1 MSEATKPVGGYGD
14 TDWADLTNNWFAA
27 DAEWIQSRSVVRIAG
42 STPTEGEVPT
52 ANNAVGR
59 VFFSNSLQ
67 SLLINITGGYHR
79 VASSGN
85 IAITDSGPNAE
96 LKLHSGAGGTGIAFS
111 SAGVTLGITTL
122 SSTLTVTGATTLNGY
137 MTAKAGEASGAVVTT
152 SSSGVTINTTGSNAV
167 VLTTASDGLNVNS
180 SIRITGSGALSVAG
194 NTSLGGTLSVT
205 SGTTT
210 LAGLSASSS
219 AVSGNSTVGGT
230 FTVTTGL
237 VTAGGGISTT
247 AITASGSVTSAGL
260 TTSGVITS
268 SSSTDLRLAI
278 PSGRALRIYAP
289 TIGDADIYYGA
300 SGTSI
305 RNAWV
310 VYGTDPGVANVPEG
324 TIWIT

>member
-14 TDWADLTNNWFAA
+14 TDWADLINNWFAA
-27 DAEWIQSRSVVRIAG
+27 DAEWIQSRSVVRVAG
-42 STPTEGEVPT
+42 SVPTEGEVPT

-67 SLLINITGGYHR
+67 SLLINVTGGYHR
-79 VASSGN
+79 VASSHN
-85 IAITDSGPNAE
+85 IGITDSGITSE
-96 LKLHSGAGGTGIAFS
+96 LKLHSGAGGTGISFS
-111 SAGVTLGITTL
+111 SSGVTLGATTL
-122 SSTLTVTGATTLNGY
+122 SSTLTVTGAATLNGY
-137 MTAKAGEASGAVVTT
+137 MTAKAGEAPGAVVTT

-167 VLTTASDGLNVNS
+167 VLTTAADGLNVNS

-194 NTSLGGTLSVT
+194 NTSLAGTLNVT
-205 SGTTT
+205 GTSTI
-210 LAGLSASSS
+210 AGLSASSS

-230 FTVTTGL
+230 LTVTTGL

-247 AITASGSVTSAGL
+247 AITASGLVTSAGL
-260 TTSGVITS
+260 TTSGIITS

-278 PSGRALRIYAP
+278 PSGRALRISAP
-289 TIGDADIYYGA
+289 TIGDANIYYG
-300 SGTSI
+300 SLNTI

-310 VYGTDPGVANVPEG
+310 VYGADPGVANVPEG

>member
-14 TDWADLTNNWFAA
+14 IDWADLTNNWFAA
-27 DAEWIQSRSVVRIAG
+27 DAEWIQSRSVVRVAD
-42 STPTEGEVPT
+42 SVPTEGEVPP

-67 SLLINITGGYHR
+67 SLLINVTGGYHR
-79 VASSGN
+79 VASSHN
-85 IAITDSGPNAE
+85 IGITDSGITSE
-96 LKLHSGAGGTGIAFS
+96 LKLITGAGGTGITFS
-111 SAGVTLGITTL
+111 TSGVGLGSTTV
-122 SSTLTVTGATTLNGY
+122 STLTVTGATNLNGY
-137 MTAKAGEASGAVVTT
+137 LTAKAGEASGAVVTT

-180 SIRITGSGALSVAG
+180 SIRITGSGALSVGG
-194 NTSLGGTLSVT
+194 NTTLTGTLNVT
-205 SGTTT
+205 GTSTI
-210 LAGLSASSS
+210 AGLSASSS

-230 FTVTTGL
+230 LTSTGI
-237 VTAGGGISTT
+237 VNANGGISTA
-247 AITASGSVTSAGL
+247 AITASGLVTSAGL

-268 SSSTDLRLAI
+268 TSGTDVRLAI
-278 PSGRALRIYAP
+278 PAGRTLRIYAP
-289 TIGDADIYYGA
+289 TIADANIYYGA

>member
-14 TDWADLTNNWFAA
+14 TDWADFTNNWFAS

-52 ANNAVGR
+52 ASNAVGR

-85 IAITDSGPNAE
+85 IGIADTGLNSE
-96 LKLHSGAGGTGIAFS
+96 LKLISGAGGTGISFS
-111 SAGVTLGITTL
+111 STGVTLGVTTF

-137 MTAKAGEASGAVVTT
+137 LTAKAGEASGAVVTT

-167 VLTTASDGLNVNS
+167 ILTTASNGLNVNS

-194 NTSLGGTLSVT
+194 NTALTGTLGV
-205 SGTTT
+205 SGTST
-210 LAGLSASSS
+210 LAGLSATSS

-230 FTVTTGL
+230 FISTGL
-237 VTAGGGISTT
+237 VTASNGVVTT
-247 AITASGSVTSAGL
+247 TITASGAAESAGL

-268 SSSTDLRLAI
+268 TSSTDVRLAI
-278 PSGRALRIYAP
+278 PAGRTLRIYAP
-289 TIGDADIYYGA
+289 TIADANIYYGA

>member
-1 MSEATKPVGGYGD
+1 MSESTKPSGGYGD
-14 TDWADLTNNWFAA
+14 VDWIDLTNNWYAS
-27 DAEWIQSRSVVRIAG
+27 DAEWLQSRSVVRIAG
-42 STPTEGEVPT
+42 TTPTTEEVPT
-52 ANNAVGR
+52 ASNAVGR

-85 IAITDSGPNAE
+85 IGITDTGVSSE
-96 LKLHSGAGGTGIAFS
+96 LKLLTGANGTGIAFS
-111 SAGVTLGITTL
+111 SSGVTLGVTTF

-137 MTAKAGEASGAVVTT
+137 LTAKAGEATGAVVTT

-167 VLTTASDGLNVNS
+167 VLTTAADGLNVNS
-180 SIRITGSGALSVAG
+180 SIRITSGGALSVAG
-194 NTSLGGTLSVT
+194 NTSLAGTLNVT
-205 SGTTT
+205 GTSTI
-210 LAGLSASSS
+210 AGLSAASS

-230 FTVTTGL
+230 LTSTG
-237 VTAGGGISTT
+237 VVNANGGVSTT
-247 AITASGSVTSAGL
+247 TVTASGSVTSAGL
-260 TTSGVITS
+260 TTSDVITS

-278 PSGRALRIYAP
+278 PSGRALRISAP
-289 TIGDADIYYGA
+289 TIGDANIYYG
-300 SGTSI
+300 SLNNI